1 MNDKLLNVVIV
12 SPQQQVFQGSATI
25 VDVPG
30 KLSPFQILYNHAPI
44 FSTLDYGI
52 VRVVDQENKQNYF
65 AISTGFVEVSNNNVS
80 IVVEDVATIDEII
93 ADKVNKEIESLK
105 NELTNNPLDKENIL
119 NKIKFNEIKLK
130 VLTFAK

>member
-1 MNDKLLNVVIV
+1 MSDKFLNVEIV

-44 FSTLDYGI
+44 FSTLDCGI
-52 VRVVDQENKQNYF
+52 VRVVDLENKNNYF
-65 AISTGFVEVSNNNVS
+65 AVNTGFVEVSNNNIS
-80 IVVEDVATIDEII
+80 IVGEEVAAIEEINSEKI
-93 ADKVNKEIESLK
+93 NKELESLK
-105 NELTNNPLDKENIL
+105 AELAENPSKKESII
-119 NKIKFNEIKLK
+119 NKIKFNETKLK

>member
-1 MNDKLLNVVIV
+1 MSDKLLNVEIV

-44 FSTLDYGI
+44 FSTLDCGI
-52 VRVVDQENKQNYF
+52 VRVVDLENKNNYF
-65 AISTGFVEVSNNNVS
+65 AINTGFVEVSNNNIS
-80 IVVEDVATIDEII
+80 IVVEDVASAQDINPQQI
-93 ADKVNKEIESLK
+93 NKELESLK
-105 NELTNNPLDKENIL
+105 AELLDNPLDKESII
-119 NKIKFNEIKLK
+119 NKIKFNETKLK

>member
-1 MNDKLLNVVIV
+1 MNDKLLNVEIV

-44 FSTLDYGI
+44 FSTLDCGI
-52 VRVVDQENKQNYF
+52 VRVVDLENKNNYF
-65 AISTGFVEVSNNNVS
+65 AVNTGFVEVSNNNIS
-80 IVVEDVATIDEII
+80 IVVEEVAAIEEINSEKI
-93 ADKVNKEIESLK
+93 NKELESLK
-105 NELTNNPLDKENIL
+105 AELAENPSEKESII
-119 NKIKFNEIKLK
+119 NKIKFNETKLK

>member
-1 MNDKLLNVVIV
+1 MSDKLLNVEIV

-44 FSTLDYGI
+44 FSTLDCGI
-52 VRVVDQENKQNYF
+52 VRVVDLENKNNYF
-65 AISTGFVEVSNNNVS
+65 AVNTGFVEVSNNNIS
-80 IVVEDVATIDEII
+80 IVVEEVAAIEEINSEKI
-93 ADKVNKEIESLK
+93 NKELESLK
-105 NELTNNPLDKENIL
+105 AELVENPLKKESII
-119 NKIKFNEIKLK
+119 NKIKFNETKLK